1 MVTTITTLRLPFQ
14 IVEHREFRN
23 LLNLAQSSKSTL
35 PIPSRKVIR
44 SRIRMKAQDQQTEVL
59 HTLPPDTKLSISLD
73 CWTSPFQQAFMAIT
87 GYFIDSNWQYREVLL
102 GFEPLS
108 GKHSGINLSAVV
120 LEILQRYNIQDRILA
135 ITTDNA
141 SNNSKLV
148 SALDESIQSLSL
160 DPETTV
166 IRVPCMAH
174 VIQLSLKQ
182 LLGQMKANPA
192 NEAIEMVW
200 SEERRHTA
208 RQAAQRH
215 DIANTLTKV

>member
-1 MVTTITTLRLPFQ
+1 
-14 IVEHREFRN
+14 
-23 LLNLAQSSKSTL
+23 
-35 PIPSRKVIR
+35 
-44 SRIRMKAQDQQTEVL
+44 MKAQDQQAEVL
-59 HTLPPDTKLSISLD
+59 HTLPSDIKLSISLD

-87 GYFIDSNWQYREVLL
+87 GYFIDSDWQYREVLL

-182 LLGQMKANPA
+182 LLGQMKANPV

-200 SEERRHTA
+200 SEEHRHTA
-208 RQAAQRH
+208 HQAARQH